1 MMKKRFFR
9 QFDIVVHRHSSNR
22 YVVTGFVG
30 GGTGTV
36 VCKDVYTGSYHHYH
50 YSQLKRRA

>member
-36 VCKDVYTGSYHHYH
+36 VCKDVYTGAYHHYH